1 MRAATFLATA
11 VALTLSASGAF
22 AWNDAYTGDATADT
36 SRQPLV
42 QAWPQGNYCPAGK
55 QPVILGGVI
64 CCGVP
69 TAGAYYDPSPAMRG
83 HKAKPGVRKTY
94 LPRAYAP
101 VGEKGVV
108 YQ

>member
-1 MRAATFLATA
+1 MRAATFLAA
-11 VALTLSASGAF
+11 FAALTVSASGAF
-22 AWNDAYTGDATADT
+22 AWNDAYTGDATADL

-42 QAWPQGNYCPAGK
+42 QGWPQGNYCPAGK

-69 TAGAYYDPSPAMRG
+69 TAGMYYDPQPARRVHSPRPA
-83 HKAKPGVRKTY
+83 VRESY
-94 LPRAYAP
+94 MPRAYAP